1 MVVIKVKKNSVSK
14 PHGGVGEGGV
24 LGILNDGMI
33 EWEKKKQSPKKSLDQ
48 KLTLDR

>member
-1 MVVIKVKKNSVSK
+1 MVVIKVKKKNSVFK
-14 PHGGVGEGGV
+14 PHGGVGGV
-24 LGILNDGMI
+24 LEILNDGMI